1 MFVCCGQGTCNK
13 CASDNLT
20 RDPTIKI
27 NRCPLC
33 RHKDCG
39 GGGKE
44 RRNNILKFAKKGEAW
59 AQTLMG
65 EIYMGKDEDVFQ
77 KVDRAKAKEW
87 YQLAMDQDFPLA
99 IIKFA
104 DMMKNG
110 EWTNGVPPEYIEH
123 MRRAAEL
130 GSGEAAH
137 ALVSR
142 FWIGREL
149 GIDDSSHK
157 KTLYYGSI
165 ALASQNTA
173 VFQSKDVEFIS
184 TAMGMSMITTLEE
197 NRIDPRHA
205 QWTQY
210 YRAKHYLEI
219 GARNNFDSL
228 PLSHKTKL
236 LASASYASTLMYLG
250 PREYDG
256 YSYEIPGYSWLPKLM
271 YWGSNSLSPDSFT
284 RVVSGPPDEH
294 GGGGRTETHC
304 ANCNSRSPPGSK
316 FKQCVKC
323 KAAWC
328 EYTYCAKR

>member
-44 RRNNILKFAKKGEAW
+44 RRNNILKFAQKGEAW

-77 KVDRAKAKEW
+77 KVDRTRAKEW

-104 DMMKNG
+104 DMMNDDI
-110 EWTNGVPPEYIEH
+110 TPEYIEH
-123 MRRAAEL
+123 MKRAAEL

-137 ALVSR
+137 ALVRR
-142 FWIGREL
+142 FWFGP
-149 GIDDSSHK
+149 DSSHK

-165 ALASQNTA
+165 ALASQNTT
-173 VFQSKDVEFIS
+173 VFQCRDVEFIS
-184 TAMGMSMITTLEE
+184 TAVGMSMFRTLFEFE
-197 NRIDPRHA
+197 TNRSDPFHA

-236 LASASYASTLMYLG
+236 VASASYANTIMYLG
-250 PREYDG
+250 AREYDR

-271 YWGSNSLSPDSFT
+271 YWGSKSHSPDIFT

-294 GGGGRTETHC
+294 GGRETYC